1 MEMEMENSFKEY
13 IENNSFQ
20 DEEGIKLIT
29 VAKVIKAWEHF
40 TGNINYNIDNIR
52 ECVTIITNNL
62 YDLED
67 AFE

>member
-1 MEMEMENSFKEY
+1 MEMANSFKEY
-13 IENNSFQ
+13 VENNSFEN
-20 DEEGIKLIT
+20 EEGIKLIT

-40 TGNINYNIDNIR
+40 TGDIKYNINDIR

-67 AFE
+67 VFE